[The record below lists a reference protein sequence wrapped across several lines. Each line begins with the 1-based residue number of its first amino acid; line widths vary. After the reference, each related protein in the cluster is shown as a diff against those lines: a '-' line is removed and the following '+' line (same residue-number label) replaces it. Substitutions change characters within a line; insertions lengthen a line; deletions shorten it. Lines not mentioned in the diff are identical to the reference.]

1 MSKGTSSIKEV
12 VSAWQNIQQ
21 FLRGGDQG
29 KLVPVVIPKD
39 NRGFGGY
46 GLLAFAFY
54 LLFAGLIAA
63 NIFGVLLI
71 IVGLGAG
78 AIAITWLY
86 NSIVIRIEQGTTG
99 ILSRYGKIVGVLP
112 PGRRFLFKPWEKV
125 EFIVDTSTE
134 IPYTAPVQA
143 SPTQENVPLKSIE
156 FFLKFRIVEPVRFVR
171 NIGASNFDIVLSSA
185 VQDAIRQRSRL
196 VQTEKAYD
204 LRGSDVGDMQTFL
217 NRQLERYG
225 VRIVGA
231 NIPDVQL
238 PDQYQ
243 QNLATRE
250 RVAKELGAY
259 EKEWELI
266 KKQRTDT
273 VLLEIERSKK
283 IHDAKKVE
291 VRQAVNKAREDV
303 AQMLQERETEAEKI
317 RLEIEAK
324 GQATLKSA
332 ENEAR
337 ALNRLGSAYKD
348 NWAVLQ
354 YELALH
360 RLEVAERLASE
371 APRPVLVHSDG
382 GGEQSALSTLLM
394 AQLLPQIMEQRPLP
408 SASSPSSQ
416 PPLIARQAEEQTAV
430 ASNFLD
436 NLRDAAEG
444 AAREKERAAN
454 KRRNR

>member
-1 MSKGTSSIKEV
+1 MNKETSSIKEV
-12 VSAWQNIQQ
+12 VAAWQNIQQ
-21 FLRGGDQG
+21 FLRSGDDG

-46 GLLAFAFY
+46 GLLAMSLY
-54 LLFAGLIAA
+54 LFVAGLFSLPFGFLFIIVSFGLGLIA
-63 NIFGVLLI
+63 
-71 IVGLGAG
+71 VG
-78 AIAITWLY
+78 WLY
-86 NSIVIRIEQGTTG
+86 NSIVVRIEQGTTG

-156 FFLKFRIVEPVRFVR
+156 FFLKFRIVDPVKFVR
-171 NIGASNFDIVLSSA
+171 HIGASNFDIVLSSA

-204 LRGSDVGDMQTFL
+204 LRGSDVGDMQTLL

-250 RVAKELGAY
+250 RVAKELVAY

-266 KKQRTDT
+266 KKQRTDSI
-273 VLLEIERSKK
+273 LLEIERAKK
-283 IHDAKKVE
+283 IQDAKKIE
-291 VRQAVNKAREDV
+291 VKEAVNKAREDV

-337 ALNRLGSAYKD
+337 ALNRLGKSYQD

-360 RLEVAERLASE
+360 RLQVAEHLASE
-371 APRPVLVHSDG
+371 APRPVLVHSEG
-382 GGEQSALSTLLM
+382 GGEQSALSTLMM
-394 AQLLPQIMEQRPLP
+394 AQLLPQMMGQQRQQSLP
-408 SASSPSSQ
+408 QPVPPPPTLSQ
-416 PPLIARQAEEQTAV
+416 AVGQTAV
-430 ASNFLD
+430 DSGLLD
-436 NLRDAAEG
+436 DLRDLAEDVRG
-444 AAREKERAAN
+444 KVRSP
-454 KRRNR
+454 KRRS

>member
-12 VSAWQNIQQ
+12 VSAWSNIQQ
-21 FLRGGDQG
+21 FLRGGDEG

-46 GLLAFAFY
+46 GLLAFALY
-54 LLFAGLIAA
+54 LILSGIFAA
-63 NIFGVLLI
+63 NFIGVLFI
-71 IVGLGAG
+71 IVGLGMG
-78 AIAITWLY
+78 GIAAAWLY
-86 NSIVIRIEQGTTG
+86 NSIVVKVEQGTTG
-99 ILSRYGKIVGVLP
+99 ILSRYGKIVGILP

-143 SPTQENVPLKSIE
+143 SPTRENVPLKSIE
-156 FFLKFRIVEPVRFVR
+156 FFLKFRIVDPVKFVR
-171 NIGASNFDIVLSSA
+171 HIGASNFDIVLSSA

-204 LRGSDVGDMQTFL
+204 LRGSDVGDMQALL
-217 NRQLERYG
+217 NRQLEAYG

-243 QNLATRE
+243 ENLATRE
-250 RVAKELGAY
+250 RVAKELVAY

-266 KKQRTDT
+266 KKQRTDSI
-273 VLLEIERSKK
+273 LLEIERAKK
-283 IHDAKKVE
+283 IQDAKKVE
-291 VRQAVNKAREDV
+291 VKEATNKAREDV

-324 GQATLKSA
+324 GQATLKAA

-337 ALNRLGSAYKD
+337 ALNRLGKSYQD

-360 RLEVAERLASE
+360 RLQVAEVLASE

-382 GGEQSALSTLLM
+382 NGEQSALSTLMM
-394 AQLLPQIMEQRPLP
+394 AQLLPQMMGGQQQRQQII
-408 SASSPSSQ
+408 SAPAAPIPPPTLSQ
-416 PPLIARQAEEQTAV
+416 AVGQTAV
-430 ASNFLD
+430 ESGLLD
-436 NLRDAAEG
+436 DVRDLAENV
-444 AAREKERAAN
+444 RN
-454 KRRNR
+454 KVRRSKR

>member
-1 MSKGTSSIKEV
+1 MTKGTSSIKEV
-12 VSAWQNIQQ
+12 VAAWQNIQQ
-21 FLRGGDQG
+21 FLRSGDQG

-39 NRGFGGY
+39 NRGFSGY
-46 GLLAFAFY
+46 GLLAFALY
-54 LLFAGLIAA
+54 LIFAGIFTA
-63 NIFGVLLI
+63 NIFGLLFI
-71 IVGLGAG
+71 IVGLGLGTIAAG
-78 AIAITWLY
+78 LLY
-86 NSIVIRIEQGTTG
+86 NSIVVKIEQGTTG
-99 ILSRYGKIVGVLP
+99 ILSRYGKVVGTLP

-125 EFIVDTSTE
+125 EFVVDTSTE

-156 FFLKFRIVEPVRFVR
+156 FFLKFRIVDPLKFVR
-171 NIGASNFDIVLSSA
+171 HIGASNFDIVLSSA

-204 LRGSDVGDMQTFL
+204 LRGSDVGDTQKLL

-273 VLLEIERSKK
+273 ILLEIERAKK
-283 IHDAKKVE
+283 IRDAKMIE
-291 VRQAVNKAREDV
+291 VKEAINKAREDV

-337 ALNRLGSAYKD
+337 ALNRLGQSYKD

-360 RLEVAERLASE
+360 RLQVAERLASE

-382 GGEQSALSTLLM
+382 NGEQSALSTLML
-394 AQLLPQIMEQRPLP
+394 AQMLPQMLGQRPAMAPQQTLP
-408 SASSPSSQ
+408 PASSPA
-416 PPLIARQAEEQTAV
+416 ARQTAADRDLLDDINDIAEEAV
-430 ASNFLD
+430 RGKVRSS
-436 NLRDAAEG
+436 
-444 AAREKERAAN
+444 
-454 KRRNR
+454 KRRNG